1 MVFDNLWLSDS
12 IPFQSW
18 CMTIFGWCARCAKR
32 RQHGRDVRSRVCLKI
47 GYATK
52 KWQFDEGNWWSTLPL
67 DFGGFWGKPF
77 PFPKLCILELWKS
90 HSANFCG
97 QCEAASFRFFDV
109 RRKSFRF
116 EGMGCCR
123 LWGEG
128 IWVYLGLCQD
138 YWADNAMIYL
148 GKYHIMKCFVWE
160 NQLENQVS
168 SLQIVLY
175 FLPRSLRFTF
185 FFCKSWNCCV
195 RSGPR
200 IVFPLGN
207 VPRTDGLLLA

>member
-1 MVFDNLWLSDS
+1 
-12 IPFQSW
+12 
-18 CMTIFGWCARCAKR
+18 
-32 RQHGRDVRSRVCLKI
+32 
-47 GYATK
+47 
-52 KWQFDEGNWWSTLPL
+52 
-67 DFGGFWGKPF
+67 
-77 PFPKLCILELWKS
+77 
-90 HSANFCG
+90 
-97 QCEAASFRFFDV
+97 
-109 RRKSFRF
+109 
-116 EGMGCCR
+116 MGCCR

-185 FFCKSWNCCV
+185 FFARAETVVSVLDHESC
-195 RSGPR
+195 
-200 IVFPLGN
+200 FPWETCLE
-207 VPRTDGLLLA
+207 LMAFY